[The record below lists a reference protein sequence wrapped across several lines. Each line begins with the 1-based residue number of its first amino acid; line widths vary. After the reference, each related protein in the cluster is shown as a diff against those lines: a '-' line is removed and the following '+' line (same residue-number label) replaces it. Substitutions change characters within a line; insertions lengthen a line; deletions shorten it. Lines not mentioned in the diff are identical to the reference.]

1 MNASKLHVNNK
12 WWAERQTDVSNDCAL
27 PSSKDPKMVVF
38 PRTHFYINMERD
50 LQFYT
55 TKL

>member
-1 MNASKLHVNNK
+1 MLHVNNK
-12 WWAERQTDVSNDCAL
+12 WWADVSNDCAL
-27 PSSKDPKMVVF
+27 PSSKDPKLVVF
-38 PRTHFYINMERD
+38 PKTHFYLNMERD